1 LNLQKE
7 NLPFFGPLTDN
18 IIVSGDVLG
27 VLVRETAINA
37 ARALRSKIDGYRH
50 FFEDRNSYLVETI
63 RKLRLP
69 TNNSF
74 EKYCTELLHPSCKA
88 EPSESVSPPEQLR
101 RIVSDTQSESGSV
114 ANSLQSSSIFSVSY
128 KKSEHRP
135 RTESVISD
143 GDLTPKIGA
152 HSRLFVPSAS
162 GALPSTPSHELGNF

>member
-1 LNLQKE
+1 MDIGERDQTK
-7 NLPFFGPLTDN
+7 LPVNNSF
-18 IIVSGDVLG
+18 
-27 VLVRETAINA
+27 
-37 ARALRSKIDGYRH
+37 RH

-128 KKSEHRP
+128 KKSEHRA
-135 RTESVISD
+135 RTESVISGQNKTVALVNMYFRRRPD
-143 GDLTPKIGA
+143 AQDRCALALLRTE
-152 HSRLFVPSAS
+152 HERSAS
-162 GALPSTPSHELGNF
+162 LDAQPRAWKFLSS